1 LIGPLVSI
9 QRGQQAT
16 LIHVF
21 YSDFKQKCISLYV
34 AGGDDAFDASAYDRA
49 IELYSAAIDLDPAAD
64 TIFASR
70 CKAKMGKML
79 WEQALDD
86 AEKVLHYL
94 SVRSSGS

>member
-1 LIGPLVSI
+1 LVSI
-9 QRGQQAT
+9 QQGHQT
-16 LIHVF
+16 TFIHVF
-21 YSDFKQKCISLYV
+21 YSDFKQKCISFYA
-34 AGGDDAFDASAYDRA
+34 AGGDDAFDAGAYDRA
-49 IELYSAAIDLDPAAD
+49 IELYSVAIDLDPTAD

-70 CKAKMGKML
+70 CKAKMRKML